1 MVGIGPA
8 RKGNK
13 MENSHTLLINANGH
27 TTGIFCGEEPSV
39 GDIVT
44 VTAKDENGNPIRVTG
59 AVVEIL

>member
-1 MVGIGPA
+1 MSSITSN
-8 RKGNK
+8 KGNE
-13 MENSHTLLINANGH
+13 METTHTLLINANGH
-27 TTGIFCGEEPSV
+27 TTGIFCGEAPSV

>member
-1 MVGIGPA
+1 MSSIA
-8 RKGNK
+8 SNKGDK

-27 TTGIFCGEEPSV
+27 TTGSFCGEEPSV

-44 VTAKDENGNPIRVTG
+44 VTAQDENGNAIRVTG

>member
-1 MVGIGPA
+1 MISITSN
-8 RKGNK
+8 KGDK
-13 MENSHTLLINANGH
+13 MENSHTLLINADSH
-27 TTGIFCGEEPSV
+27 TTGSFYGEEPSV